1 MVTKTRLKIFH
12 IDLCLSQTSDS
23 EGEKGMIVK
32 MEKKRK
38 KGFNIRIFGI
48 IICIILIIASL
59 CIIFRPD
66 KIITTYGLEVFQPK
80 IGKDEEIT
88 KDQAREIAV
97 KQFEKMGENVDKN
110 KLEVLDLQRKD
121 GQYYYI
127 SAQRNS
133 LEIRVK
139 GGEITRINA
148 VPVKE

>member
-1 MVTKTRLKIFH
+1 
-12 IDLCLSQTSDS
+12 
-23 EGEKGMIVK
+23 

-38 KGFNIRIFGI
+38 KGFNIRVFA
-48 IICIILIIASL
+48 IILCILIIIASL

-66 KIITTYGLEVFQPK
+66 KIITAYGLEVFQPK

-88 KDQAREIAV
+88 KQQAREIAI
-97 KQFEKMGENVDKN
+97 KQFEKMGENIEKE
-110 KLEVLDLQRKD
+110 KLEVLELQRKD

-127 SAQRNS
+127 SAKRNS
-133 LEIRVK
+133 LEIRKK